1 MAKSKKQT
9 ELEQQVGE
17 LTQDLQRTRADFENY
32 RKRVETEKEQAK
44 ESGKNQTIV
53 KLLSIVDSIERAV
66 SHVPED
72 LKENSWADGVV
83 KMAKNLD
90 KMLSDLGLTK
100 IQITP
105 GKTPFDPELHNAV
118 QADDT
123 DGDTEVVAEELMA
136 GYKKDNFV
144 LRPAM
149 VKVTHIHSDKKD
161 K

>member
-90 KMLSDLGLTK
+90 KMLIDLSLRK
-100 IQITP
+100 IEIIAGQ
-105 GKTPFDPELHNAV
+105 TPFNPEFHEAI
-118 QADDT
+118 QADDSE
-123 DGDTEVVAEELMA
+123 GDTEVVAEELQP
-136 GYKKDNFV
+136 GYLLEDRV

-149 VKVTHIHSDKKD
+149 VKVTWKNLDNQN
-161 K
+161 

>member
-66 SHVPED
+66 SHVPVYVSSSSAR
-72 LKENSWADGVV
+72 K
-83 KMAKNLD
+83 
-90 KMLSDLGLTK
+90 
-100 IQITP
+100 
-105 GKTPFDPELHNAV
+105 
-118 QADDT
+118 
-123 DGDTEVVAEELMA
+123 
-136 GYKKDNFV
+136 
-144 LRPAM
+144 R
-149 VKVTHIHSDKKD
+149 
-161 K
+161 

>member
-72 LKENSWADGVV
+72 LKENSWTDGVV

-100 IQITP
+100 IQIPP

-123 DGDTEVVAEELMA
+123 DGDTEVVAEELMT